1 MYVHITLYQF
11 RLQDDHK
18 KHFPVFL
25 YYPSAIAA
33 CSNGRRHETLFSFS
47 KMDYIDIHPCWQQIH
62 KEYVSSLEK
71 TGYWILFP
79 SCIVSIS
86 FHSWFPKLSY
96 STKKYNLEKRCL
108 LYEVHDWPQEFMSC
122 GSRRSPRCRALV
134 LWTSR
139 RARSKQEECSSIQ
152 RDFPFRGW
160 FRELRT
166 SARSLFSAGCLS
178 GEEGSGLLTSSPR
191 LLLSNWEGAWGWH
204 CTTAGLFHSL
214 ESQAGSSIS
223 AASVSPVP
231 GRKSQISATAKKWGS
246 NKSNG
251 GRSRWG
257 GGDSTAARGPSLW
270 CPTLVAEADT
280 AASSSIAAAADAG

>member
-1 MYVHITLYQF
+1 M
-11 RLQDDHK
+11 
-18 KHFPVFL
+18 
-25 YYPSAIAA
+25 
-33 CSNGRRHETLFSFS
+33 
-47 KMDYIDIHPCWQQIH
+47 ID
-62 KEYVSSLEK
+62 LR
-71 TGYWILFP
+71 
-79 SCIVSIS
+79 
-86 FHSWFPKLSY
+86 
-96 STKKYNLEKRCL
+96 NLWAVVVDEVPARC
-108 LYEVHDWPQEFMSC
+108 
-122 GSRRSPRCRALV
+122 
-134 LWTSR
+134 

-251 GRSRWG
+251 SGRSRWG
-257 GGDSTAARGPSLW
+257 GGDSTAARGPSFASC

-280 AASSSIAAAADAG
+280 AASASYSIAAAADAG